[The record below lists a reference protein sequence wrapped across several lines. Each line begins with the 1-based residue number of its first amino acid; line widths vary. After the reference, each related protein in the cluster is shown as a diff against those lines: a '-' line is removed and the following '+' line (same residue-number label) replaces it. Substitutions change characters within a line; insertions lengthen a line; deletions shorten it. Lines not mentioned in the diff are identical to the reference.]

1 MNRKIVLFPLAMA
14 AILGLAGC
22 SNDNKPSSSV
32 EESVQTPSSEVKKAS
47 ISVDKKTVELQVGE
61 QTLVTAT
68 VTDAENGN
76 KTWTSSNNE
85 VATVAAGTIT
95 GVKEGTATITVSLDA
110 DPTVKAEI
118 AVTVTKK
125 IKSSDGGDCR

>member
-61 QTLVTAT
+61 QTLVAAT

-76 KTWTSSNNE
+76 KT
-85 VATVAAGTIT
+85 
-95 GVKEGTATITVSLDA
+95 
-110 DPTVKAEI
+110 
-118 AVTVTKK
+118 
-125 IKSSDGGDCR
+125 